1 MQSVLRSQ
9 LYPRKFSLNISQL
22 RLRMKT
28 GNQVGGRKFWFLIQ
42 ESRSVFLIS
51 TDWNGPR
58 LLIECI

>member
-51 TDWNGPR
+51 TD
-58 LLIECI
+58 